1 MISET
6 ATELVRG
13 YDPTMFWIAVAILI
27 ILFVVTFL
35 KKSIYV

>member
-13 YDPTMFWIAVAILI
+13 YDFTMFWIAVAILT
-27 ILFVVTFL
+27 ILFIVTFF
-35 KKSIYV
+35 KKSIYI

>member
-6 ATELVRG
+6 AIELVKG
-13 YDPTMFWIAVAILI
+13 NDSTMFWIAVTILT